1 MKNLTVSP
9 SPHIH
14 ENVST
19 RKIMLHVIIALM
31 PSCIAGVVIFGPMA
45 LVNLAVC
52 TVSSVII
59 EFILRKL
66 MKRSQ
71 TVSDLSAAVTGL
83 LLGMNL
89 PALINPLYGVI
100 GAFAAIAVAKQL
112 FGGIGQN
119 FANPAI
125 FGRIVLMLSFA
136 AQMSEWCLPFYY
148 KNGLDA
154 VTGATPLVTMDADY
168 RSLFLGVTG
177 GCIGETCSIAL
188 IIGGVYLIAAKI
200 ITPHAPIAFIGS
212 LALFTFLAGGDPLYA
227 VLSGGL
233 LLGAFFMATDYTT
246 TPLTGK
252 GKIIFGLGCGLLT
265 FAMRNYGNYPEG
277 VSFSILFMNLLTPY
291 IDRLCELRPMGAQK
305 EKRAG

>member
-1 MKNLTVSP
+1 MHDN
-9 SPHIH
+9 I
-14 ENVST
+14 ST

-31 PSCIAGVVIFGPMA
+31 PACIAGVVIFGPMA
-45 LVNLAVC
+45 LLNLTVC
-52 TVSSVII
+52 TVSSVLI
-59 EFILRKL
+59 EFVLRKV

-71 TVSDLSAAVTGL
+71 TISDLSAVVTGL

-89 PALINPLYGVI
+89 PATINPLYGVI

-125 FGRIVLMLSFA
+125 FARIFLMLSFA
-136 AQMSEWCLPFYY
+136 SAMSEWCEPFYY

-168 RSLFLGVTG
+168 RSLFLGLTG
-177 GCIGETCSIAL
+177 GCIGETCALAL
-188 IIGGVYLIAAKI
+188 IIGGIYLMAMKI
-200 ITPHAPIAFIGS
+200 ITPHAPMAFIGS
-212 LALFTFLAGGDPLYA
+212 LALLTFISGGDPLYA

-252 GKIIFGLGCGLLT
+252 GKIIFGLGCGLIT
-265 FAMRNYGNYPEG
+265 FALRNYGNYPEG

-291 IDRLCELRPMGAQK
+291 IDRLCELKPMGTETDK
-305 EKRAG
+305 GAGI